1 MFPPCL
7 PCRRSH
13 LLCEWA
19 SELKGGPLR
28 REGEAAVGG
37 QAHSQAEAAS
47 FSRSLQ
53 TPDKSW
59 YSFHWKLNGVH
70 SSAFRKKNNTVDLG
84 KLCRHRWDSVK
95 HKVEGKVL
103 KCHSGSS
110 TYTYENPM
118 MTICDSQIVSR
129 FCSEV
134 SRKPCVLFSWA
145 HTLPVL
151 HRERRFST

>member
-7 PCRRSH
+7 PCRWSH
-13 LLCEWA
+13 LLCEGA
-19 SELKGGPLR
+19 SEFKGGPLR

-70 SSAFRKKNNTVDLG
+70 SSAFRKKNNMVDLG
-84 KLCRHRWDSVK
+84 KLGRHRWDSAK

-103 KCHSGSS
+103 KCHSESS
-110 TYTYENPM
+110 SYTYENPM
-118 MTICDSQIVSR
+118 MNHLWLPNCLT
-129 FCSEV
+129 
-134 SRKPCVLFSWA
+134 VLQWGFPE
-145 HTLPVL
+145 TMC
-151 HRERRFST
+151 FIFISTHPSSVA